1 MADIDDLARR
11 IIHLRNEGLH
21 LLARCAEE
29 YKATTGKDIRDD
41 TFMHHL
47 NDSLVRVMG
56 ENMDNLIR
64 EFIHHRMLMTFRQ
77 DFTKELRDER
87 EKNQE

>member
-11 IIHLRNEGLH
+11 LIFLRNEGMHILT
-21 LLARCAEE
+21 RCAEE
-29 YKATTGKDIRDD
+29 YHATTGKDIVGD

-56 ENMDNLIR
+56 ENMDNLMR
-64 EFIHHRMLMTFRQ
+64 EYIHHRMLKTFRQ
-77 DFTKELRDER
+77 DFCKELRDEL
-87 EKNQE
+87 ET